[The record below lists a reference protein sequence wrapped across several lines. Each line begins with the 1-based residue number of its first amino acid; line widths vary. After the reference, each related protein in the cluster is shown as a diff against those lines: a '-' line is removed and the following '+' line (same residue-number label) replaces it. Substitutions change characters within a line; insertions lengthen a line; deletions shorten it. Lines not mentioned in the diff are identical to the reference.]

1 LEFAVWGLGFGGL
14 GFGVKIRVNRKGFEG
29 LGFTIY
35 DPGLRVED
43 SGFRF

>member
-1 LEFAVWGLGFGGL
+1 VWGLGFGGL
-14 GFGVKIRVNRKGFEG
+14 GLGVKIRIRIKGFED
-29 LGFTIY
+29 LEFRIY